1 MAEKKKIKTYGV
13 RGLMEWIC
21 NIPVGKGHMRVEFTG
36 GVLTSYG
43 NTPAKFSTD
52 DKFKQTVIENS
63 HLFKSGRIVLIGA
76 PVETDQDEDM
86 LPMKPK
92 PKETASSVISET
104 EEVLASQ
111 SAVEEQQAEPVADEQ
126 QANRGADKEEPSD
139 DGNIIVN
146 VDSLDEAKNY
156 LHDHFNIPMRDLRY
170 KKNILAA
177 AEANGISL
185 KWTDGNEEQ
194 ETAHEV

>member
-1 MAEKKKIKTYGV
+1 
-13 RGLMEWIC
+13 MEWIC

-86 LPMKPK
+86 LPMRPV
-92 PKETASSVISET
+92 PKEAVSPVKPES
-104 EEVLASQ
+104 EEVQVSQ
-111 SAVEEQQAEPVADEQ
+111 NADKEQPVASAVEEQQAEPVAEQ
-126 QANRGADKEEPSD
+126 QQADHGTDKEEPSD
-139 DGNIIVN
+139 DGKIIVN

-185 KWTDGNEEQ
+185 KWADGNEGQ